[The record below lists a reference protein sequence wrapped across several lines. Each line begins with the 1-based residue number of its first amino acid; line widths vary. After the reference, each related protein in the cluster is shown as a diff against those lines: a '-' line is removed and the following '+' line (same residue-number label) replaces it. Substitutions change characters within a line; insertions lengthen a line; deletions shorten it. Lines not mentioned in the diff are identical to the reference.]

1 MLGNYYQRTMRQY
14 QYFEGPKRGPSLGRL
29 PPCNV
34 VIVAKYSRQSSV
46 LLTSP
51 VASHGHFTN
60 LVRPSI
66 KTVCVNFTI
75 DLR

>member
-1 MLGNYYQRTMRQY
+1 MRQY

-60 LVRPSI
+60 LVRPLLQLWRSI
-66 KTVCVNFTI
+66 KTFCVNFTI